1 MPILSAMEQPNIPQD
16 STNPQPL
23 VEPQEESIFQESD
36 YSMEGY
42 DKHIRQARNALFVV
56 AAIQFIGVFF
66 VKSENELARNISMGI
81 LGFIALIFVGL
92 AFWTKKRPYTA
103 LMTALIIYG
112 ALVLLDAIVDPSTI
126 IKGIVLKIG
135 IIIALISGLRNA
147 REAVE
152 LRKAFGKA

>member
-1 MPILSAMEQPNIPQD
+1 MEQPNILQD
-16 STNPQPL
+16 STNLQPH
-23 VEPQEESIFQESD
+23 VEPQEESIFEESD

-56 AAIQFIGVFF
+56 AAIQLFGVFF
-66 VKSENELARNISMGI
+66 VKAENEMARNISMGI
-81 LGFIALIFVGL
+81 LAFTALIFVGL

-112 ALVLLDAIVDPSTI
+112 SLVLLDAIVDPSTI

-135 IIIALISGLRNA
+135 IIIVLISGLRNA
-147 REAVE
+147 KEAVE
-152 LRKAFGKA
+152 LRKAFGKG